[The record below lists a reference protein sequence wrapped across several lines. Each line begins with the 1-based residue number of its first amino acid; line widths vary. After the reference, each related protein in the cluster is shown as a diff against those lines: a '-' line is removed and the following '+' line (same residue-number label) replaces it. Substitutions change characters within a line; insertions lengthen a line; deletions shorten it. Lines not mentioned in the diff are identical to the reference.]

1 MGLLSTIKGWLN
13 IGGVKVLL
21 WKYSEPLSRANPV
34 ISGAVLLKT
43 KSDKTVT
50 ALEVKVIEEVTEE
63 EEEDGEKKK
72 VTTTNVLGSMKF
84 PAHDAGLGY
93 PLELKAGQDQE
104 QTFTLHVD
112 IEERLQDRKGVLGG
126 IGKLAAFGSG
136 EKTAYF
142 IVAEATVTG
151 AAFNATAKEKL
162 KVGP

>member
-21 WKYSEPLSRANPV
+21 WKYTEPLSRANPV
-34 ISGAVLLKT
+34 ITGAVLLKA
-43 KSDKTVT
+43 KGDKTVT
-50 ALEVKVIEEVTEE
+50 SLEVKVIEEVTEE

-84 PAHDAGLGY
+84 PDHDAGLGY
-93 PLELKAGQDQE
+93 PLDLKAGHDQE
-104 QTFTLHVD
+104 QTFTIHVA

-136 EKTAYF
+136 EKTVYF
-142 IVAEATVTG
+142 IVAEANVKG
-151 AAFNATAKEKL
+151 AAFKTTAKEKL